1 MTQAFEKISSE
12 TTILIVDDRQ
22 ENLCLL
28 ESILSNHTYHIRTAL
43 SGQLALSSIQTSLP
57 DLLLLDIKMPGM
69 SGYEVCERLKFDKR
83 TRDIPVIFIS
93 ALGEAAD
100 KIKGFSVGGIDY
112 ITKPFQK
119 DDVLARIKIHVT
131 LRRLY
136 KQLEAQNLTLQQEAR
151 QREEAEKALQE
162 AYDELGRRVGER
174 TRDLLR
180 VNEQL
185 EREIEE
191 RRKAEQQLQE
201 AFAEIA
207 RLKDRLEQ
215 ENIYLREEIKLDH
228 NFGEIIGQSDALAY
242 PLYKV
247 EKVAPTDTTVL
258 LQGETGTGKELF
270 ARAIHYAGKRK
281 NRPLIK
287 VSCATLPAHLI
298 ESELFGH
305 EKGAFTGAESK
316 RLGRFELADGAD
328 LFLDEIGEL
337 PLELQP
343 KLLRVLQEGEFER
356 LGSSHTVKVDVRVIA
371 ATNRN
376 LEQEVRQGRF
386 RQDLYYRL
394 KVYDITIPPLRR
406 RKDDIPLLVQA
417 FVRQLNKK
425 LGKQIDTIPQHTMER
440 LQYYPW
446 PGNVRELENT
456 VEQALI
462 NAHDNTLHVDLPLP
476 QNESSPEGV
485 PQSFESLSFGTL
497 EELERSYISH
507 ILQQTNWKIAGDGG
521 AAQVLGLNPSTL
533 RSRIQ
538 KLGIQKPARQP

>member
-1 MTQAFEKISSE
+1 MTQTFENASAH
-12 TTILIVDDRQ
+12 TTILIIDDRR
-22 ENLCLL
+22 ENLRLL
-28 ESILSNHTYHIRTAL
+28 EGILSIEKYHVRAAL
-43 SGQLALSSIQTSLP
+43 SGPLALRSMQTALP
-57 DLLLLDIKMPGM
+57 DLILLDIKMPGM
-69 SGYEVCERLKFDKR
+69 SGYEVCEHLKADER

-93 ALGEAAD
+93 ALVEVDD
-100 KIKGFSVGGIDY
+100 KVKGFAVGGIDY
-112 ITKPFQK
+112 ITKPFKK
-119 DDVLARIKIHVT
+119 DEVLARIKIHVT

-136 KQLEAQNLTLQQEAR
+136 KQLETQNFTLQQEIC
-151 QREEAEKALQE
+151 QREGAEKALKE
-162 AYDELGRRVGER
+162 AHHELEQRVRER
-174 TRDLLR
+174 THDLLC

-191 RRKAEQQLQE
+191 RTKTEGQLQD
-201 AFAEIA
+201 AFSEIS

-215 ENIYLREEIKLDH
+215 ENIYLREEIKFEH

-242 PLYKV
+242 PLYKI

-281 NRPLIK
+281 DRPLIK
-287 VSCATLPAHLI
+287 VNCATLPAHLI

-316 RLGRFELADGAD
+316 RIGRFELADGANF
-328 LFLDEIGEL
+328 FLDEIGEL

-356 LGSSHTVKVDVRVIA
+356 LGSSQTIKVDVRVIA
-371 ATNRN
+371 ATNRD

-417 FVRQLNKK
+417 FVQKLNKK
-425 LGKQIDTIPQHTMER
+425 LGTHIDTIPQNTMDR
-440 LQYYPW
+440 LQCYPW

-456 VEQALI
+456 IEQALI
-462 NAHDNTLHVDLPLP
+462 NAHDNTLHVDLSIPH
-476 QNESSPEGV
+476 NESHNDEEPPPSV
-485 PQSFESLSFGTL
+485 RLSLGTL
-497 EELERSYISH
+497 EELERSYITRV
-507 ILQQTNWKIAGDGG
+507 LEQTTWKIAGAGG
-521 AAQVLGLNPSTL
+521 AAQILGLNPSTL

-538 KLGIQKPARQP
+538 KLGIQKSAR

>member
-1 MTQAFEKISSE
+1 MRAFEQDSDE
-12 TTILIVDDRQ
+12 TSILIVDDRR
-22 ENLCLL
+22 ENLRLL
-28 ESILSNHTYHIRTAL
+28 EGFLSLENYHVRAAL
-43 SGQLALSSIQTSLP
+43 SGPLALNSIQNALP
-57 DLLLLDIKMPGM
+57 DLILLDVKMPGM
-69 SGYEVCERLKFDKR
+69 SGYELCERLKADER

-93 ALGEAAD
+93 ALVEVAN
-100 KIKGFSVGGIDY
+100 KLKGFEVGGIDY

-119 DDVLARIKIHVT
+119 DDVLARINIHLT
-131 LRRLY
+131 LRRLH
-136 KQLEAQNLTLQQEAR
+136 KQLEAQNLTLQEEVC
-151 QREEAEKALQE
+151 QRGEAEKALQK
-162 AYDELGRRVGER
+162 AHNELEQRVRER

-191 RRKAEQQLQE
+191 RIKTEQQLQE
-201 AFAEIA
+201 AFSEIT

-215 ENIYLREEIKLDH
+215 ENIYLREEIKFEH
-228 NFGEIIGQSDALAY
+228 NFGEIVGQSDALAY

-270 ARAIHYAGKRK
+270 ARAIHSAGTRSD
-281 NRPLIK
+281 RPLIK
-287 VSCATLPAHLI
+287 LNCATLPAHLV

-305 EKGAFTGAESK
+305 EKGAFTGADT
-316 RLGRFELADGAD
+316 RRIGRFELADGAN

-337 PLELQP
+337 PLALQA

-356 LGSSHTVKVDVRVIA
+356 LGSSRTITVNVRVIA
-371 ATNRN
+371 ATNRK
-376 LEQEVRQGRF
+376 LEQEVKQGRF

-406 RKDDIPLLVQA
+406 RKDDIPLLVQN
-417 FVRQLNKK
+417 FVQKFNKK
-425 LGKQIDTIPQHTMER
+425 LGKHVDTIPQKTLER
-440 LQYYPW
+440 LQNYPW

-462 NAHDNTLHVDLPLP
+462 NAHDNTLRVDLP
-476 QNESSPEGV
+476 SPPDKPALDEREGAAA
-485 PQSFESLSFGTL
+485 QLSGTL
-497 EELERSYISH
+497 EEVERTYISR
-507 ILQQTNWKIAGDGG
+507 ILQQTHWKIAGDGG
-521 AAQVLGLNPSTL
+521 AAQALGLNPSTL

-538 KLGIQKPARQP
+538 KLGIQKSSR